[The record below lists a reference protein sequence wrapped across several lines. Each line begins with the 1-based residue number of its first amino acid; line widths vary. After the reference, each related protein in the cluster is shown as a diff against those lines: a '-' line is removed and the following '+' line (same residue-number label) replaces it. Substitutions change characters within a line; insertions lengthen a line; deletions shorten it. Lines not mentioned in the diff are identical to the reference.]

1 MSLINTTYVRQ
12 KKALAGIILSGMLF
26 STQALAAFTLNGT
39 RFIYDEEQK
48 NISFEVTNHTGKTYG
63 GQVWIDNES
72 LPEDSTTMVPSP
84 TFFKV
89 GEHQKQIIRIL
100 NINDSDLPKDKESL
114 FRLNVQ
120 EIPPAPGADKS
131 ALTLAMSTQVK
142 LIYRPSAL
150 KKGRPG
156 AEKNLRIIQRNGQS
170 VLQNPTAYYFAV
182 LAIHNG
188 RDENAPVV
196 QLDKDV
202 ISAISTLPPGAEV
215 PLHKKLQAAVTL
227 DAIDDYGGSRSYTIT
242 P

>member
-1 MSLINTTYVRQ
+1 MSLINTTQARRKVF
-12 KKALAGIILSGMLF
+12 AGIILSGMLF

-39 RFIYDEEQK
+39 RFIYDEGQR
-48 NISFEVTNHTGKTYG
+48 NISFEVKNHTDNIYG

-72 LPEDSTTMVPSP
+72 LPDDSTVMVSSP

-89 GEHQKQIIRIL
+89 GGQQKQIIRIL
-100 NINDSDLPKDKESL
+100 NINDSELPKDKESL

-142 LIYRPSAL
+142 LIYRPSSL
-150 KKGRPG
+150 KEGRPG
-156 AEKNLRIIQRNGQS
+156 AEKHLRIIQRNGQS

-188 RDENAPVV
+188 QNENAPVV
-196 QLDKDV
+196 RLDKDV
-202 ISAISTLPPGAEV
+202 ISAISTLAPGGEV
-215 PLHKKLQAAVTL
+215 PLRQKLQGPLTI
-227 DAIDDYGGSRSYTIT
+227 DALDDYGGSRSYTVT
-242 P
+242 Q